1 MTIQQKTRLL
11 SRTAVGVMIVLALA
25 VAALFQ
31 VQRAL
36 RRSTDNRFDSRALAV
51 HLRQSSDDLTRLAR
65 SYVATGDSS
74 FEKMYWDVIAVRNGE
89 KAGEDGRRIS
99 LQQRMKDLGFS
110 RAEFD
115 KLKQGEDLSNTL
127 AGTEAAAMNAVKGQY
142 AEAGGQ
148 FTKQAPPDI
157 EMARRVLFDAR
168 YHDTKRQIASYVSE
182 FDRMLDSRTSEAVE
196 RHTLWANLLLGTI
209 TLLTIGIIALSMSF
223 IRTFSGVV
231 RQAAVQLH
239 ASSEQVVTAA
249 NHVARSGQ
257 TLAQGTCEQASSLE
271 ETSASLQQIAAISQN
286 NLARAGS
293 AADLMAAAEG
303 HVAKGNASLS
313 EMTESMER
321 IQAESGKIA
330 QIIKVIDSI
339 AFQTNIL
346 ALNAAVEA
354 ARAGDAGMGF
364 AVVAD
369 EVRNLAQRSAQAARD
384 TTGLI
389 EKSVRSAS
397 EGTERLAGLAEA
409 FRAITENAAAVKRE
423 VEGVNGASREEARG
437 IEHITA
443 AIRQIDQVVQSTA
456 GTAEENAAAGE
467 EIAAQSGNL
476 RAIVERLEALVS

>member
-1 MTIQQKTRLL
+1 
-11 SRTAVGVMIVLALA
+11 MIVLALA

-36 RRSTDNRFDSRALAV
+36 RQSTDNRFDSRALAV

-65 SYVATGDSS
+65 SYVATGDAA
-74 FEKMYWDVIAVRNGE
+74 FEKMYWDIIAVRNGE
-89 KAGEDGRRIS
+89 KAREDGRKVS
-99 LQQRMKDLGFS
+99 LQQLMKELGFTPM
-110 RAEFD
+110 EFE

-127 AGTEAAAMNAVKGQY
+127 AGTEATAMNAIKGLY
-142 AEAGGQ
+142 ADGGGQ
-148 FTKQAPPDI
+148 FTKQAPPDP
-157 EMARRVLFDAR
+157 EMARRVLFDQA
-168 YHDTKRQIASYVSE
+168 YHDTKKRIGGYVSE
-182 FDRMLDSRTSEAVE
+182 FDRMLDIRTAEAVE

-209 TLLTIGIIALSMSF
+209 TLLTIGIITLSMLF

-231 RQAAVQLH
+231 RQAAAQLH
-239 ASSEQVVTAA
+239 AASEQVVTAA
-249 NHVARSGQ
+249 NHVAHSGQ

-271 ETSASLQQIAAISQN
+271 ETSASLQEIAAISQN
-286 NLARAGS
+286 NLTRAGS

-303 HVAKGNASLS
+303 HVTKGNGALS

-384 TTGLI
+384 TTELI
-389 EKSVRSAS
+389 EKSVQSAS
-397 EGTERLAGLAEA
+397 EGTDRLAGLAEA
-409 FRAITENAAAVKRE
+409 FRAITENVVAVKRE
-423 VEGVNGASREEARG
+423 VEGVNVASREEARG
-437 IEHITA
+437 IEHITT

-456 GTAEENAAAGE
+456 ATAEENAAAGE

-476 RAIVERLEALVS
+476 RTIVDRLEALVS

>member
-11 SRTAVGVMIVLALA
+11 SRTAIGVMIVLALA

-36 RRSTDNRFDSRALAV
+36 RQSTDNRFDSRALAV

-65 SYVATGDSS
+65 SYVATGDAA
-74 FEKMYWDVIAVRNGE
+74 FEKMYWDIIAVRNGE
-89 KAGEDGRRIS
+89 KAREDGRKVS
-99 LQQRMKDLGFS
+99 LQQLMKELGFTPM
-110 RAEFD
+110 EFE

-127 AGTEAAAMNAVKGQY
+127 AGTEATAMNAIKGLY
-142 AEAGGQ
+142 ADGGGQ
-148 FTKQAPPDI
+148 FTKQAPPDP
-157 EMARRVLFDAR
+157 EMARRVLFDQA
-168 YHDTKRQIASYVSE
+168 YHDTKKRIGGYVSE
-182 FDRMLDSRTSEAVE
+182 FDRMLDIRTAEAVE

-209 TLLTIGIIALSMSF
+209 TLLTIGIITLSMLF

-231 RQAAVQLH
+231 RQAAAQLH
-239 ASSEQVVTAA
+239 AASEQVVTAA
-249 NHVARSGQ
+249 NHVAHSGQ

-271 ETSASLQQIAAISQN
+271 ETSASLQEIAAISQN
-286 NLARAGS
+286 NLTRAGS

-303 HVAKGNASLS
+303 HVTKGNGALS

-384 TTGLI
+384 TTELI
-389 EKSVRSAS
+389 EKSVQSAS
-397 EGTERLAGLAEA
+397 EGTDRLAGLAEA
-409 FRAITENAAAVKRE
+409 FRAITENVVAVKRE
-423 VEGVNGASREEARG
+423 VEGVNVASREEARG
-437 IEHITA
+437 IEHITT

-456 GTAEENAAAGE
+456 ATAEENAAAGE

-476 RAIVERLEALVS
+476 RTIVDRLEALVS